1 MEGLEEGLKVG
12 LFDGRKEGSM
22 DLVGLA
28 DGTLVVGCWVGK
40 ALG

>member
-12 LFDGRKEGSM
+12 LFDGRKEGST
-22 DLVGLA
+22 DL
-28 DGTLVVGCWVGK
+28 VGK